1 MRPSEFIHMEG
12 NFVTRDF
19 TKERENA
26 SEGVEQAV
34 TIQYNTAWVRM
45 VPQPK
50 QFCYHVD
57 TRRTQQYRHSGDADN
72 LVTRQSG

>member
-1 MRPSEFIHMEG
+1 L
-12 NFVTRDF
+12 TRDSA
-19 TKERENA
+19 KQRENA
-26 SEGVEQAV
+26 SEGAEQAV

-45 VPQPK
+45 IPQLK
-50 QFCYHVD
+50 QICYHVD